1 MIELISLDRISQFL
15 TCPDYEDEEM
25 EGQLNKMPKY
35 IKVTDVLDL
44 HGTDPKIIPEM
55 IDDFIANAMLLGIP
69 TLRIIHGKG
78 QSRLKLITHKTL
90 ERNKFVKKFY
100 DAPVELGHWGA
111 TIVEIAS

>member
-1 MIELISLDRISQFL
+1 MIEIISLDRVTQFL
-15 TCPDYEDEEM
+15 TYPDCEDEEM
-25 EGQLNKMPKY
+25 DDQSKKMPQY

-78 QSRLKLITHKTL
+78 QSRLKLLTYKTL
-90 ERNKFVKKFY
+90 EQNKFVKKYY

-111 TIVEIAS
+111 TIVEIAN